1 MHADGRL
8 PPLAHSPVSLRRLE
22 TLLFNSNL
30 AHITSLRPPSAKH
43 SRAWRYLFR
52 YAFPFHA
59 CKPHATVVLMGLRAG
74 FDHGL
79 RIVPIGLPYLPR
91 PRSHDIESSTYLVS
105 ASSAGCLWW
114 PASSPDPRRMVHASF
129 SLLRASFLSIRF
141 ARLSHAY
148 LTDSWEDAAVHLNA
162 SLCQCQF
169 RSRRTR
175 STSNRR
181 SVICVLPVRADFN
194 SVTPRVLNPYVAAGK
209 TEYQRARFVR

>member
-1 MHADGRL
+1 MGGSYSCGVPL
-8 PPLAHSPVSLRRLE
+8 PLTHNAQSPLDDACGWTPAPLAHSPVSLRRLE

-30 AHITSLRPPSAKH
+30 AHVTSLRAPPAKH
-43 SRAWRYLFR
+43 SRAWRCLFR
-52 YAFPFHA
+52 YAFPLQA
-59 CKPHATVVLMGLRAG
+59 SKPHAT
-74 FDHGL
+74 
-79 RIVPIGLPYLPR
+79 LPYPPR
-91 PRSHDIESSTYLVS
+91 PR

-114 PASSPDPRRMVHASF
+114 PASSPDLRRTVHTSF

-194 SVTPRVLNPYVAAGK
+194 SVTPR
-209 TEYQRARFVR
+209 